1 MHSHSIAQG
10 LLRPLFQVHILSVSF
25 CFLLKPSHDEGG
37 SLDPQEA
44 VVCSQSGQRDE
55 SVVAHCAP
63 WVIPCGS
70 GSLLGIW
77 ETGKSAALLWGRF
90 FFLIIWNTW
99 PICMSSSCRHHAN
112 LFCIVLVLFKFLVYE
127 LPKWASIL
135 FMEWLRCLDF
145 SGQRDWVEK
154 AEADKSGVYQ
164 LHLSAFRLCS
174 GHLTPIGLI

>member
-1 MHSHSIAQG
+1 MPSHSIAQG

-44 VVCSQSGQRDE
+44 MVCSQSGQRDE
-55 SVVAHCAP
+55 SAVAHCAP
-63 WVIPCGS
+63 WVIPRGS

-99 PICMSSSCRHHAN
+99 PICMSSSRRHHAN
-112 LFCIVLVLFKFLVYE
+112 LLCIVLVFFLIFGI
-127 LPKWASIL
+127 WAAKVSKHT
-135 FMEWLRCLDF
+135 FHGVTYVPGFLRSTGLNRE
-145 SGQRDWVEK
+145 SGGWQE
-154 AEADKSGVYQ
+154 
-164 LHLSAFRLCS
+164 
-174 GHLTPIGLI
+174 